1 MKCREKLKMDY
12 PEYYIENSDCSH
24 CIGCPS
30 FYNYMDDPDYCPVC
44 DNDFV
49 DFKEDM
55 EKLCEKCWNREIPE
69 EVEGKKPDKGVDLT
83 YRDKLVQLIK
93 DSGQELIDRAE
104 DMVGENLDAIASFT
118 IYIDLPQDTD
128 RVNYPSIEWT
138 AKVINK
144 KALYTKMEM
153 EIRL

>member
-12 PEYYIENSDCSH
+12 PEYYIENSDWAH
-24 CIGCPS
+24 CMGCPS
-30 FYNYMDDPDYCPVC
+30 FYNYMDDPDYCPVR
-44 DNDFV
+44 DNDFY
-49 DFKEDM
+49 ENM
-55 EKLCEKCWNREIPE
+55 EELCEKCWNREIPE
-69 EVEGKKPDKGVDLT
+69 EVERKKPDKGVDLT

-104 DMVGENLDAIASFT
+104 DMVGENLDAIESFT
-118 IYIDLPQDTD
+118 IYIDLSPDTD

-144 KALYTKMEM
+144 KALYRKME
-153 EIRL
+153 E